1 MSCKFVDSSNPFPL
15 KILLPYRYTGF
26 RRHIILEYRKS
37 LVSIQCVDVLVEY
50 KVMLFIV
57 GLFLLVLRAVTIA
70 QHLLLIG
77 GNLKDEH
84 VGIWTEMFKKAV

>member
-26 RRHIILEYRKS
+26 RRHLILEYRKS

-57 GLFLLVLRAVTIA
+57 FLLVLRAVTIA

-84 VGIWTEMFKKAV
+84 VGIWTEIMFKKAV

>member
-1 MSCKFVDSSNPFPL
+1 
-15 KILLPYRYTGF
+15 
-26 RRHIILEYRKS
+26 
-37 LVSIQCVDVLVEY
+37 
-50 KVMLFIV
+50 MLFIV
-57 GLFLLVLRAVTIA
+57 FLLVLRAVTIA